1 MGKFLVWD
9 ATYPDTYAP
18 SYISQAKTV
27 AREVAAHAEDRKRAK
42 YSGLPVTHFFVP
54 VAIETSGVIGP
65 KSKMLLEEFGSR
77 MMRHT
82 GDEYAITYLLQRL
95 SIEIQR
101 GNSASIM
108 GSI

>member
-1 MGKFLVWD
+1 MEVWENSLYGMPHIL
-9 ATYPDTYAP
+9 TP
-18 SYISQAKTV
+18 YISQATTV
-27 AREVAAHAEDRKRAK
+27 AGEVAAHAEDRKRAK
-42 YSGLPVTHFFVP
+42 CSGLSVTHFFVP